1 MTTSEW
7 QERMKKLLAQY
18 DPFRNVE
25 LFEALVTES
34 APISTWEDFQGW
46 FVSFKDWGC
55 FRGHRDASWNL
66 VSTLDRALQR
76 TFTVETD
83 DIHSTSV
90 EKLNPESNEKAVL
103 LEFQRGAHH
112 HHSATPA
119 LDQVVDWLAL
129 MQHHGAPTR
138 LLDWTL
144 SPYVALFF
152 AVQGDS
158 EGEAALWAI
167 DLKWFQERSDE
178 LLRQHHK
185 DCPNGSDFKARYQY
199 INRILLEGDNPH
211 VIVSAMPIQ
220 LHERMLT
227 QQGQLLCTLRHDV
240 GFSTTLLGML
250 IRPSLVERQVVSK
263 VVLKRDQ
270 RITFLEELRRMNIH
284 SASLFPGLDGFA
296 RSLAVNLDISV
307 AHQIQARK
315 EAVVENVRE
324 YRLKHNQPN

>member
-1 MTTSEW
+1 MTIPEW
-7 QERMKKLLAQY
+7 QQRMTKLLADY

-25 LFEALVTES
+25 LFEALVTENT
-34 APISTWEDFQGW
+34 PISTWEEFQSW
-46 FVSFKDWGC
+46 FVPFKNRGC

-83 DIHSTSV
+83 DLSTTSV

-103 LEFQRGAHH
+103 LEFQRGAHQH
-112 HHSATPA
+112 HAATPS
-119 LDQVVDWLAL
+119 LDQIVDWLAL

-144 SPYVALFF
+144 SPYVALYF

-158 EGEAALWAI
+158 EGAAALWAI
-167 DLKWFQERSDE
+167 DLAWFQKRSSE
-178 LLRQHHK
+178 LLRQHDK
-185 DCPNGSDFKARYQY
+185 ECPDGSDFSLQYQY
-199 INRILLEGDNPH
+199 INRLLLGNDNPH
-211 VIVSAMPIQ
+211 IIVSAAPMQ
-220 LHERMLT
+220 LNERMLT

-250 IRPSLVERQVVSK
+250 IRPSVVERQVVSK
-263 VVLKRDQ
+263 VVLKRDF
-270 RITFLEELRRMNIH
+270 RISLLEELRRMNIH

-296 RSLAVNLDISV
+296 RSLTVNLDISV
-307 AHQIQARK
+307 AHQIEARK
-315 EAVVENVRE
+315 EAIVENIRD
-324 YRLKHNQPN
+324 YRLRHKQPR